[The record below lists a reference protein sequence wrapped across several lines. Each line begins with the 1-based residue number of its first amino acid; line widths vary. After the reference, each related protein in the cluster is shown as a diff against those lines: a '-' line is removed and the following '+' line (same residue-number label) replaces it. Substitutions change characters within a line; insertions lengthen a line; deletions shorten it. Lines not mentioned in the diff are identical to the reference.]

1 MGSPQ
6 DKQLFGPAREGHRL
20 RLCRKP
26 HRLHDCLSH
35 RFHQGCVSNL
45 GALLAIVFFFFL
57 FCFGG
62 GGGAAEPTCE
72 VRLQTGRTALP
83 SPEEGGPLALF
94 DGLLLNLGRE
104 AGFTAGL
111 WEAAQILIC
120 GEHAALPRLE
130 SLLLKLKAPNASILL
145 GTFNFL
151 KRAIFNLL
159 LQWLAGN
166 VESFEG
172 QRDQELRP
180 LL

>member
-1 MGSPQ
+1 MGWWVRHRTSSSS
-6 DKQLFGPAREGHRL
+6 DQLVKDIGCGFVASLIACTIVYPIDSTKAVFQTSGPSWRL
-20 RLCRKP
+20 
-26 HRLHDCLSH
+26 
-35 RFHQGCVSNL
+35 
-45 GALLAIVFFFFL
+45 FFFFVL
-57 FCFGG
+57 LR